1 MPAIMT
7 LAWWGAVTAEDL
19 FERKPPVVG
28 VVNIEKILSEVKARQ
43 TLDADRESAREDS
56 LRGKKDRDKQI
67 NLLKQDVEWLPKGG
81 TEERKKLEEIEEAAI
96 QLDAWVKFQQLKLS
110 RMEKV
115 GFQSLYLDI
124 LAAIEAVA
132 VVNSVDL
139 VLYRERTTFQPR
151 YKATQ
156 VLSMIGNRKVL
167 YVRDELDLTDQV
179 ITRMD
184 NMPHDLD
191 AQE

>member
-1 MPAIMT
+1 M
-7 LAWWGAVTAEDL
+7 
-19 FERKPPVVG
+19 
-28 VVNIEKILSEVKARQ
+28 
-43 TLDADRESAREDS
+43 DADRETARENS
-56 LRGKKDRDKQI
+56 LRGKKERDEKI
-67 NLLKQDVEWLPKGG
+67 NALRQDLEWLPKGG
-81 TEERKKLEEIEEAAI
+81 TEERNKLEKIEEAVI

-132 VVNSVDL
+132 AANGVDL

-151 YKATQ
+151 YKAAQ
-156 VLSMIGNRKVL
+156 VLSMIGSRKML
-167 YVRDELDLTDQV
+167 YARDELELTDQV

-191 AQE
+191 EQE